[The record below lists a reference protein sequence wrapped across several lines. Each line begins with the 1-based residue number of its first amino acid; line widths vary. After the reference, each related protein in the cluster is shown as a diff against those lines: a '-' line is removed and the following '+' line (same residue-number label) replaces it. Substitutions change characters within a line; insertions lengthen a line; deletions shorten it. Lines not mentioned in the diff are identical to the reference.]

1 MLQSLEELS
10 KGRRRPAPRHVVD
23 QLIEER
29 ARHLSQDPVL
39 WPLIRTFVYP
49 ILQYGKAIDMADE
62 IADQGGV
69 EVLDRLSRLLHLRL
83 EVSGL
88 QHVPKTGPVIIVAN
102 HPSGIADGIAVYD
115 ALKQVRPDITFF
127 ANRDAIRVA
136 PRLDEVL
143 IPVEWVAENRSPARS
158 RETLKAS
165 VEALNAGRAVVL
177 FPSGRIAQAKNFR
190 LRERPWLTTPISLAR
205 KYHAPILPMHV
216 RSRNSLLYYALWKIS
231 PELRDMTLFHE
242 LLNKRGK
249 LFGITVAE
257 PAPPSTLTGDA
268 EELISE
274 LQSFVEDDLAE
285 GRADALRLYE
295 VARAQKAGEAGCAA
309 MQAANDAEEAARTV
323 RV

>member
-115 ALKQVRPDITFF
+115 ALKRVRPDITFF
-127 ANRDAIRVA
+127 ANRDAIRA
-136 PRLDEVL
+136 ASGLADL
-143 IPVEWVAENRSPARS
+143 IIPVEWVEEKRSRLRS
-158 RETLKAS
+158 RETLASAVRAFKA
-165 VEALNAGRAVVL
+165 ERCVVL
-177 FPSGRIAQAKNFR
+177 FPSGKLARMGPDKQLIE
-190 LRERPWLTTPISLAR
+190 REWLPSVAIFAR
-205 KYHAPILPMHV
+205 KYDCPIVPAHIEM
-216 RSRNSLLYYALWKIS
+216 RNSGLYYLFWRLNE
-231 PELRDMTLFHE
+231 ELRDITLFHE
-242 LLNKRGK
+242 LLNKKDK
-249 LFGITVAE
+249 LFKITFG
-257 PAPPSTLTGDA
+257 PLIQPTDLKGDPNA
-268 EELISE
+268 
-274 LQSFVEDDLAE
+274 V
-285 GRADALRLYE
+285 ADALRAHAMNN
-295 VARAQKAGEAGCAA
+295 VAAGAPWRPIETR
-309 MQAANDAEEAARTV
+309 D
-323 RV
+323 